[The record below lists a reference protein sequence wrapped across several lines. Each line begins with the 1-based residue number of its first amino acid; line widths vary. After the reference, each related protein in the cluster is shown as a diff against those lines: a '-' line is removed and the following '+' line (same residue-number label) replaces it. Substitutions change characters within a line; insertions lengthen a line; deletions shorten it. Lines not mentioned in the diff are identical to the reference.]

1 MLSTHRTFK
10 QTAILSIIVMFFA
23 SVFTVRYYLTRP
35 DPTCFDKEQN
45 QNETGVDCGGI
56 CAAECAVTYNP
67 ENLSILDTTVVPG
80 GDKDV
85 YDVVAKIHNPNDELG
100 ASSFGY
106 TVLLK
111 DAAGGTVGTQSGKGF
126 ILPQETKQYLAVSIH
141 AGGAPVRADVSFADM
156 KWQRFSGYQEKPKLS
171 VLGKTYNK
179 LSDGPFFSE
188 AVGNILNDSVY
199 DFRTIVVKVV
209 LRNAAGKAVALNQ
222 TEMGALLSKETREFR
237 LKWPKAFPGDV
248 KTIDVEAD
256 ANIYDSANFVKRYLP
271 GGQYQDLRGKQ

>member
-1 MLSTHRTFK
+1 MLSAHRTFK
-10 QTAILSIIVMFFA
+10 KTAILSIIIAFFA

-35 DPTCFDKEQN
+35 DPTCFDKVQN
-45 QNETGVDCGGI
+45 QDETGVDCGGV

-67 ENLSILDTTVVPG
+67 ESLGIVDTTFVPG

-100 ASSFGY
+100 SSAFSY

-126 ILPQETKQYLAVSIH
+126 ILPQETKQFLAVSIY
-141 AGGAPVRADVSFADM
+141 ASGVPVRADVSFADM

-171 VLGKTYNK
+171 VFGKTYNK

-199 DFRTIVVKVV
+199 DFRTIVVKVI
-209 LRNAAGKAVALNQ
+209 LRDAAGKAIALNQ

-237 LKWPKAFPGDV
+237 LKWPKAFPGEV

-256 ANIYDSANFVKRYLP
+256 ANVYDSANFVKRYLP
-271 GGQYQDLRGKQ
+271 GGQYQDLQK